1 MKKFFSTMLGAFVG
15 TWLAFLI
22 FGIVIFVSG
31 IVMMA
36 SMTFSSL
43 KMPVASVSDNSV
55 LVLNLSG
62 SIPERSQKANFQDLL
77 EDTYSMPDN
86 LKDILSAISIAKYDS
101 RINGIVVKCNGASA
115 GFATAKTIRD
125 ALSDFRNSGKWIYA
139 YGESL
144 AQGDYYIASLADSI
158 YMNPVGM
165 LDLHGVVSGVPFF
178 KNTLEKIGVE
188 MQIIR
193 VGTFK
198 SAVEPYML
206 TEMSEANRLQTQ
218 TYISNLWNNLT
229 DSIAASRKIRKEVIN
244 QFADSLGMFSPANE
258 VVKKGFVDG
267 LCYVHE
273 FESKVRMALGLSED
287 TEIPAVTVSELLT
300 TASNTESSNKIA
312 VVYANGAIVVSGDK
326 NGINSSELV
335 PEILDLAKDDEIKGL
350 VLRVNSPGGSAY
362 ASEQIWEALEQFK
375 KTGKPFAVSMGDY
388 AASGGYYISCGADRI
403 FAEPTTLTGS
413 IGIYAMV
420 PCMSG
425 LLTDKLGVNFDF
437 VKTNANTDISTVK
450 PLTEFQKASF
460 QKNVNAGYELFT
472 SRCAVGRKMNINK
485 LKSIA
490 EGRVW
495 DGMEAKKIGLVDE
508 FGNVTDAVNWVATQA
523 GIIGDYSVSDYPKTK
538 EDFLDLL
545 FSSMSESYYK
555 MNMQERFGNF
565 YPLIEQVENMLKQD
579 ELQCRMEYIEFK

>member
-77 EDTYSMPDN
+77 EEDYSVPDN

-101 RINGIVVKCNGASA
+101 RISGIVVKCNGAGA

-165 LDLHGVVSGVPFF
+165 LDLHGVVSGIPFF

-229 DSIAASRKIRKEVIN
+229 DSIAVSRKIRKEVIN

-258 VVKKGFVDG
+258 VVKKEFVDG

-362 ASEQIWEALEQFK
+362 ASEQIWRLLSSLRKQESLSQFPWVIMLHLE
-375 KTGKPFAVSMGDY
+375 VIIY
-388 AASGGYYISCGADRI
+388 HVV
-403 FAEPTTLTGS
+403 LT
-413 IGIYAMV
+413 V
-420 PCMSG
+420 
-425 LLTDKLGVNFDF
+425 
-437 VKTNANTDISTVK
+437 
-450 PLTEFQKASF
+450 
-460 QKNVNAGYELFT
+460 
-472 SRCAVGRKMNINK
+472 
-485 LKSIA
+485 
-490 EGRVW
+490 
-495 DGMEAKKIGLVDE
+495 
-508 FGNVTDAVNWVATQA
+508 
-523 GIIGDYSVSDYPKTK
+523 
-538 EDFLDLL
+538 FLQNQQL
-545 FSSMSESYYK
+545 
-555 MNMQERFGNF
+555 
-565 YPLIEQVENMLKQD
+565 
-579 ELQCRMEYIEFK
+579 